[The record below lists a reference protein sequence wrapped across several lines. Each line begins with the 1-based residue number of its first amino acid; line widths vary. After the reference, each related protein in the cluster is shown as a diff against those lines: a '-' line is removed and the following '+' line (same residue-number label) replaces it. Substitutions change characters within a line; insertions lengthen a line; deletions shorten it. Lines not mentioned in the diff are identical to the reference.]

1 MLMTR
6 QITNQ
11 AMMRLFALLAL
22 ISMIASTVP
31 AVAFAAVLDG
41 PAPELPPVASCSVT
55 VVSDG
60 TTSVDTEGIA
70 KVLTFIHTAWTASIL
85 GASWI
90 WGDNPVAHPDVETIQ
105 TFTKSFV
112 WSGPITTAF
121 LDIAADNG
129 SVATVNGTS
138 VGAGG
143 SFDSVSHTDVS
154 SAIVQGNNTLSITV
168 TNTAT
173 PGDADPTHNPAG
185 LLFKL
190 TTTGTSATCAQ
201 MPPVTISVEGQKW
214 NDTDGDGYKDE
225 GENGPDGV
233 TIALINSEG
242 ATTTNVTNDG
252 GYFNFSGLTLDATY
266 KICEVIPT
274 GSEQTY
280 PKTSSDIGGLVSCGA
295 NGMGY
300 TFVAGDKHEAFNFGN
315 HEIST
320 YEIYGSVWND
330 VNGDDAI
337 TSEEGKLSGWTIT
350 ATNVADASK
359 VFTAVSDSNGRY
371 GVVVPAGTWKISETL
386 PSGWAQHSVGTN
398 GDGTYTVTV
407 PVAPAPVIPVDVS
420 LVFPLNLFVSVAE
433 AAVLP
438 NYVGPKNFG
447 NTVVEGR
454 HSSRS
459 HKDTTTDG
467 GGSSTGNGTPTGQ
480 VLGASTSTMPVGA
493 PKTGAGSTSPVA
505 PTLPT
510 LTAIATTGAF
520 VRRTK

>member
-1 MLMTR
+1 MTR

-22 ISMIASTVP
+22 ISMVASTLP
-31 AVAFAAVLDG
+31 AVALASAVAVDG
-41 PAPELPPVASCSVT
+41 PILPPIVSCSVT

-60 TTSVDTEGIA
+60 TTAVQETESNA
-70 KVLTFIHTAWTASIL
+70 KLLSFIHSAWTASIA

-90 WGDNPVAHPDVETIQ
+90 WGSDPVADTTVATTQ

-112 WSGPITTAF
+112 WSGPVTSAF
-121 LDIAADNG
+121 LDIASDNG

-143 SFDSVSHTDVS
+143 SFSSASHVDVS
-154 SAIVQGNNTLSITV
+154 SFIVPGNNTLSIVV
-168 TNTAT
+168 TN
-173 PGDADPTHNPAG
+173 DASGESNDPTGNPAG
-185 LLFKL
+185 LLYKL
-190 TTTGTSATCAQ
+190 TTTGTSPSCAQ
-201 MPPVTISVEGQKW
+201 MPTVSVNGRKW
-214 NDTDGDGYKDE
+214 NDTNGNGLGDE
-225 GENGPDGV
+225 GENGQDGV
-233 TIALINSEG
+233 TIALIDDEG

-252 GYFNFSGLTLDATY
+252 GFFNFAGLVTGNTY
-266 KICEVIPT
+266 KVCEVIPT
-274 GSEQTY
+274 GATQTY
-280 PKTSSDIGGLVSCGA
+280 PSSSLEIKGIVNCGV

-300 TFVAGDKHEAFNFGN
+300 TFVASDELPSFTFRN
-315 HEIST
+315 HEIDT

-330 VNGDDAI
+330 VNGDDSV
-337 TSEEGKLSGWTIT
+337 TSDEAKLSGWTIT
-350 ATNVADASK
+350 ATNVEDASK

-371 GVVVPAGTWKISETL
+371 GVVVPAGTWKIAETL
-386 PSGWAQHSVGTN
+386 PAGWVEHSAGTN

-407 PVAPAPVIPVDVS
+407 PVSVPAPVIPQETMA
-420 LVFPLNLFVSVAE
+420 FPLNFFVTVAE

-447 NTVVEGR
+447 NTVVQGH

-459 HKDTTTDG
+459 HKDTTSDSG
-467 GGSSTGNGTPTGQ
+467 SSSTGGSTPAGQ

-505 PTLPT
+505 PTLPIM
-510 LTAIATTGAF
+510 TAIATSSASF
-520 VRRTK
+520 RRTK